1 MFGKIP
7 LATLG
12 LVVGG
17 FLTLGGFIAYF
28 SNNATLN
35 LVGFFYG
42 FPLLLGGLAL
52 RASELKPVPLVT
64 TPELV
69 NLRSQQATVT
79 QNKIRKDITRYE
91 YGQNVHM
98 EDALNFL
105 GLNPTDE
112 QRPTIVGLRELETD
126 GAYTLIM
133 EFHSPLISLEEW
145 QKKHEKMTRYFGPG
159 VTVVITQPQEEQI
172 EVGLITE
179 VATTPAANSPATP
192 I

>member
-17 FLTLGGFIAYF
+17 ILTLGGFVAYF

-52 RASELKPVPLVT
+52 RASELKPVPLDT
-64 TPELV
+64 TEQLV
-69 NLRSQQATVT
+69 ALRSQQATVT

-91 YGQNVHM
+91 YGKNVHM
-98 EDALNFL
+98 EEALNFL

-112 QRPTIVGLRELETD
+112 ERPTIVGLRELATD
-126 GAYTLIM
+126 GAYTLVM
-133 EFHSPLISLEEW
+133 EFDAPLMPLATWEA
-145 QKKHEKMTRYFGPG
+145 KHEKMTRYFGPG
-159 VTVVITQPQEEQI
+159 VTVVINQPQPERI
-172 EVGLITE
+172 DVALITDP
-179 VATTPAANSPATP
+179 VADAVAESA
-192 I
+192 IAG

>member
-17 FLTLGGFIAYF
+17 FLTLGGFVAYF

-35 LVGFFYG
+35 LIGFFYG

-52 RASELKPVPLVT
+52 RASELKPVPLAT
-64 TPELV
+64 TPELMV
-69 NLRSQQATVT
+69 LRSQQATVT

-91 YGQNVHM
+91 YGKNVHM
-98 EDALNFL
+98 EEALDFL

-112 QRPTIVGLRELETD
+112 QRPTIVGLRELETE

-133 EFHSPLISLEEW
+133 EFDSPLIPLEDWE
-145 QKKHEKMTRYFGPG
+145 KKHEKMTRYFGPG
-159 VTVVITQPQEEQI
+159 VKVVMTQPQSERI

-179 VATTPAANSPATP
+179 ALANSEATP
-192 I
+192 V

>member
-17 FLTLGGFIAYF
+17 ILTLGGFVAYF

-52 RASELKPVPLVT
+52 RASELKPVPLDT
-64 TPELV
+64 TEQLV
-69 NLRSQQATVT
+69 ALRSQQATVT

-91 YGQNVHM
+91 YGKNVHM
-98 EDALNFL
+98 EEALNFL

-112 QRPTIVGLRELETD
+112 ERPTIVGLRELATD
-126 GAYTLIM
+126 GAYTLVM
-133 EFHSPLISLEEW
+133 EFDAPLMPLATWEA
-145 QKKHEKMTRYFGPG
+145 KHEKMTRYFGPG
-159 VTVVITQPQEEQI
+159 VTVVINQPLPERI
-172 EVGLITE
+172 DVALITDP
-179 VATTPAANSPATP
+179 VADAVAESA
-192 I
+192 IAG